1 MCIPKPFPRGFYCL
15 TEKSL
20 PCKCLFHVQDWKYK
34 FCIFQIPCA
43 VLMNAYCEWLEIILI
58 SVTVNKFFV
67 RRISRDT
74 YKQQKINRK
83 IHMTGT
89 VTNPMNG
96 VLRRWQ
102 EKLTFSVWGVLTH
115 LFFLSPVWG
124 EENVFLK
131 KTHCPNWTLTLGFV
145 ASNSACHIG
154 TNVQKCIFN
163 FTFVLYIYSKNSFTP
178 LSYIRNFHFLQNS
191 IALLHCT

>member
-1 MCIPKPFPRGFYCL
+1 MNRTCMCIPKPFPRGFYCL

-89 VTNPMNG
+89 VTNPMNEI
-96 VLRRWQ
+96 LRLLN
-102 EKLTFSVWGVLTH
+102 EKMFS
-115 LFFLSPVWG
+115 
-124 EENVFLK
+124 NVPFWILLVQ
-131 KTHCPNWTLTLGFV
+131 WSASTLYLDKWKVYFAFYESLNLWFWRGI
-145 ASNSACHIG
+145 SAHNES
-154 TNVQKCIFN
+154 TK
-163 FTFVLYIYSKNSFTP
+163 
-178 LSYIRNFHFLQNS
+178 
-191 IALLHCT
+191 